1 MSDNPYL
8 PVPPGLIEDVAKRCH
23 ETMCEA
29 ASVTT
34 SDGRGSTWDSM
45 EGPVHDAWRAV
56 ARQAIATTLNRMIH
70 EGWAHARHA
79 SITTRDGPSVGAAAM
94 SARRELLV
102 LERLLWRLSEMAR
115 HASTQ
120 CSSNAILPLG
130 AERLAC
136 QV

>member
-70 EGWAHARHA
+70 EGWVVVRPANVAPTPA
-79 SITTRDGPSVGAAAM
+79 TPPSPPATAP
-94 SARRELLV
+94 R
-102 LERLLWRLSEMAR
+102 SE
-115 HASTQ
+115 
-120 CSSNAILPLG
+120 PPP
-130 AERLAC
+130 
-136 QV
+136 

>member
-1 MSDNPYL
+1 
-8 PVPPGLIEDVAKRCH
+8 
-23 ETMCEA
+23 
-29 ASVTT
+29 
-34 SDGRGSTWDSM
+34 
-45 EGPVHDAWRAV
+45 
-56 ARQAIATTLNRMIH
+56 
-70 EGWAHARHA
+70 
-79 SITTRDGPSVGAAAM
+79 M

-136 QV
+136 QVETLRVIEDQMLEVERAIGEFERQAGTWNEPRHPAVR